1 MAPTGWRWYSR
12 SMKTNM
18 KLLQIVNILSF
29 LAVIVVN
36 TLASTLGIN
45 GRLTGAISDDLP
57 NLFVPAGLTFSIWG
71 VIYLLLL
78 LFTIAQARGLFSAG
92 QNGPEATRRIGWLF
106 AFSSA
111 ANVAWLL
118 LWHYGLVEV
127 SVLAMAA
134 ILGSLLAVYV
144 RLGTG
149 RTRAG
154 AAERWLF
161 RVPFSVYLGWI
172 TVATIANVTAFL
184 VKAGWNGFGL
194 HPEVWAVAVII
205 VAALI
210 TVAVLATRRD
220 AGYALV
226 VLWALAGIALKRLA
240 DSSPAS
246 RAVFVAALA
255 CGGVVAAAIIAS
267 AVRSAVRPRRA

>member
-1 MAPTGWRWYSR
+1 
-12 SMKTNM
+12 MKMNM

-36 TLASTLGIN
+36 TLASTVGIN
-45 GRLTGAISDDLP
+45 GRLTGAISDGLP

-92 QNGPEATRRIGWLF
+92 QNGPEGTRKIGWLF
-106 AFSSA
+106 AISSV
-111 ANVAWLL
+111 ANIGWLL
-118 LWHYGLVEV
+118 LWHYELVGV
-127 SVLAMAA
+127 SVLAMVV
-134 ILGSLLAVYV
+134 ILGSLLAIYV

-154 AAERWLF
+154 SAERWLF

-172 TVATIANVTAFL
+172 TVATIANVTALL
-184 VKAGWNGFGL
+184 VKAGWNGFGVN
-194 HPEVWAVAVII
+194 PEMWAVAVII

-210 TVAVLATRRD
+210 TLAVLATRRD
-220 AGYALV
+220 AGYGLV
-226 VLWALAGIALKRLA
+226 VLWALAGISLKRSA
-240 DSSPAS
+240 DSSAAS
-246 RAVFVAALA
+246 HVVFVAAII

-267 AVRSAVRPRRA
+267 AARSALKPLKA

>member
-1 MAPTGWRWYSR
+1 
-12 SMKTNM
+12 MKTNI
-18 KLLQIVNILSF
+18 KILQIVNILSF

-36 TLASTLGIN
+36 TLASTVGIN
-45 GRLTGAISDDLP
+45 GRLTGAISDGFP

-92 QNGPEATRRIGWLF
+92 QDGPEQTRKIGWLF

-118 LWHYGLVEV
+118 LWHYELVGI
-127 SVLAMAA
+127 SVLAMAV

-154 AAERWLF
+154 SLERWLF

-184 VKAGWNGFGL
+184 VKVGWNGFGL

-210 TVAVLATRRD
+210 TLVVLATRRD
-220 AGYALV
+220 AGYGLV
-226 VLWALAGIALKRLA
+226 VLWALAGIVLERSA
-240 DSSPAS
+240 DSSAAS
-246 RAVFVAALA
+246 HAVFVAAFT

-267 AVRSAVRPRRA
+267 GVRSALKPLKA

>member
-1 MAPTGWRWYSR
+1 
-12 SMKTNM
+12 MKTNM
-18 KLLQIVNILSF
+18 KTLQIVNILSF

-36 TLASTLGIN
+36 TLASTVGIN
-45 GRLTGAISDDLP
+45 GRLTGAISDGIP

-92 QNGPEATRRIGWLF
+92 QDGPEGTRQIGWLF
-106 AFSSA
+106 ALSSV

-118 LWHYGLVEV
+118 LWHYELVGV
-127 SVLAMAA
+127 SVLAMLV

-144 RLGTG
+144 RLRTG
-149 RTRAG
+149 RTRTG
-154 AAERWLF
+154 SAERWLF
-161 RVPFSVYLGWI
+161 RLPFSVYFGWI

-194 HPEVWAVAVII
+194 RPEFWAVAVII

-210 TVAVLATRRD
+210 TMAVLATRRD
-220 AGYALV
+220 VGYSLV
-226 VLWALAGIALKRLA
+226 VLWALAGIVLKRSA
-240 DSSPAS
+240 DSTPAS
-246 RAVFVAALA
+246 HAVFVTAVV
-255 CGGVVAAAIIAS
+255 CGAVVAAAIIVS
-267 AVRSAVRPRRA
+267 AVRSALKPLKA